1 MKKQNKLKINTLFLS
16 IIFLLSILSFGA
28 DSEQISIPLSNPG
41 KPGLVSVNHYKGS
54 INVSGYSG
62 ETIVITASYRDP
74 LNNNGLKLIS
84 GSALKLNATEKD
96 NVVFV
101 SVNSY
106 RKTIDLDIQVP
117 RSFSLKLSTD
127 DNGEIL
133 VRDVNGVFELNNN
146 NGDVKLLNVSGSSI
160 VSTIDGNIFADYI
173 KVDPDFPMVFS
184 TIEGNIDLHFPVNA
198 DICLK
203 MRTEYGEIYSDFLI
217 NLDKRKT
224 NIRKHKNSGS
234 TKITLDQW
242 TYGKINKGGPEYL
255 IKSLNGSI
263 YIKKKK

>member
-1 MKKQNKLKINTLFLS
+1 MNIKIN
-16 IIFLLSILSFGA
+16 IFLLFILILLSIFSFGE
-28 DSEQISIPLSNPG
+28 DSEQISVPLSSSH

-54 INVSGYSG
+54 INVTGYNG
-62 ETIVITASYRDP
+62 KTIVITASYRKPVND
-74 LNNNGLKLIS
+74 NGMKLIS
-84 GSALKLNATEKD
+84 GSSLKLSATEKD

-106 RKTIDLDIQVP
+106 RKTIDLDIRVP
-117 RSFSLKLSTD
+117 RNFSLKLSTD

-133 VRDVNGVFELNNN
+133 VRDINGVFELNNN
-146 NGDVKLLNVSGSSI
+146 NGDVKLINVSGSSV
-160 VSTIDGNIFADYI
+160 VSTIDGNIYADYV
-173 KVDPDFPMVFS
+173 KVDTDMPMVFS
-184 TIEGNIDLHFPVNA
+184 TIEGNIDLHFPADA

-203 MRTEYGEIYSDFLI
+203 MRTEYGEIYSDFI
-217 NLDKRKT
+217 IDVDKRKT

-234 TKITLDQW
+234 TKISLDQW